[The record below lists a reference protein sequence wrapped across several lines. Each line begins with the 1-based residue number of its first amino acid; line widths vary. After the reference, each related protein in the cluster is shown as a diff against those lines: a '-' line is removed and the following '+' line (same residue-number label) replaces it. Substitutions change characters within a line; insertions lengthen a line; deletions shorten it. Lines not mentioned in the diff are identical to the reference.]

1 MKELPDRILAQS
13 LDPEGVDLDILTGS
27 IEPGE
32 WTKGDYKELFRIG
45 GEIHALLP
53 ETPTIENWRPR
64 ISLGTVEQMMDGAEP
79 ELSGDEKG
87 LLRDLLEKGR
97 GPYNWMARERS
108 GWHQLEIAP
117 RKDPWDTG
125 FQPNRFP

>member
-45 GEIHALLP
+45 GESTLFYRMLQQL
-53 ETPTIENWRPR
+53 R
-64 ISLGTVEQMMDGAEP
+64 I
-79 ELSGDEKG
+79 GD
-87 LLRDLLEKGR
+87 
-97 GPYNWMARERS
+97 RE
-108 GWHQLEIAP
+108 
-117 RKDPWDTG
+117 
-125 FQPNRFP
+125 